1 LVDFF
6 DRVLLLKRA
15 PFFAEVETD
24 DLRHVARA
32 LEEQVFESGEPVFR
46 IDERGDHMYIVV
58 SGRVGISTARDVRA
72 KDFIAELG
80 EGECFGEM
88 NLVDELPRS
97 ATALALEATHLLTL
111 EKARL
116 RSLLMSYPA
125 IAVGMLRALSLRL
138 REAHRRAR
146 GQGR

>member
-1 LVDFF
+1 MVDFF
-6 DRVLLLKRA
+6 ERVLLLKRA

-32 LEEQVFESGEPVFR
+32 LEEQAFAAGEQVFR

-58 SGRVGISTARDVRA
+58 SGRVGISTARDARA

-97 ATALALEATHLLTL
+97 ATAVALEATHLLTL

-116 RSLLMSYPA
+116 RNLLMSYPA